1 VHLVSV
7 HVFLA
12 TFKVNETEAIPC
24 TFGEARRE
32 RFEILEVG

>member
-12 TFKVNETEAIPC
+12 TFKVNEAEAISC
-24 TFGEARRE
+24 TCGEPRRE
-32 RFEILEVG
+32 GFEILEVG